1 MFSGGP
7 PESLR
12 KHLTGK
18 SVEFGVGAGVSDGN
32 PIANLRNPGPV
43 RGEGDLPGALRVPE
57 RAGE

>member
-7 PESLR
+7 PDSLR

-18 SVEFGVGAGVSDGN
+18 SVEFGLGAGLSDGN
-32 PIANLRNPGPV
+32 RTAIVRKPGPV
-43 RGEGDLPGALRVPE
+43 RSEGDLPGAPRVPE